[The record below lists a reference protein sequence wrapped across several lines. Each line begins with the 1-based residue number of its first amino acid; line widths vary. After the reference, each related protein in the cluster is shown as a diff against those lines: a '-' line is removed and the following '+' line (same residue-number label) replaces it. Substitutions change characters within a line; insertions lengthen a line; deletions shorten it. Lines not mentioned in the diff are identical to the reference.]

1 MTYRCPQR
9 GAWIIV
15 FTNLG
20 SQIDKSSGLGKKRGG
35 GGGVGGERIG
45 SVFESDWTGLIRR
58 NLRSDV
64 VYQRSYYNGCND
76 RD

>member
-45 SVFESDWTGLIRR
+45 SVFEGLDGFDP
-58 NLRSDV
+58 S
-64 VYQRSYYNGCND
+64 
-76 RD
+76 